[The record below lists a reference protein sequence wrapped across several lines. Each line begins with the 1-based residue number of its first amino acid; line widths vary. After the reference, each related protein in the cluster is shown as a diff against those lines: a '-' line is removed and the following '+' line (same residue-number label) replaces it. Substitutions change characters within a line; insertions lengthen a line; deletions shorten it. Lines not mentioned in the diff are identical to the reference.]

1 MGDDQ
6 AKGDF
11 VRPVYANIG
20 SSRSIPIPDDDCEIL
35 EESETEPQ
43 SDACNQPRSGA
54 VNQPQP
60 TRYKTKS
67 KDNMTSSSNK
77 KTRKS
82 NREEEMLCAF
92 VESMSQSMRNQHVI
106 HWTEQL
112 AAALKE
118 HRSEYSEEFLDRVL
132 DHLYDNEREAR
143 RFFIK
148 SKEGQQRYITKLVND
163 QGWPDS

>member
-1 MGDDQ
+1 
-6 AKGDF
+6 
-11 VRPVYANIG
+11 
-20 SSRSIPIPDDDCEIL
+20 
-35 EESETEPQ
+35 
-43 SDACNQPRSGA
+43 
-54 VNQPQP
+54 
-60 TRYKTKS
+60 
-67 KDNMTSSSNK
+67 
-77 KTRKS
+77 
-82 NREEEMLCAF
+82 MLCAF
-92 VESMSQSMRNQHVI
+92 VESMSQSMRNQHAI
-106 HWTEQL
+106 HKTKQL